1 MQLDDLLW
9 ILLAVVSQ
17 VFPMPIVEILKH
29 LTRKN
34 TSASPNS
41 HS

>member
-9 ILLAVVSQ
+9 ILLGVVSQ
-17 VFPMPIVEILKH
+17 VFPMLIVGILKH

-34 TSASPNS
+34 TSASRYS